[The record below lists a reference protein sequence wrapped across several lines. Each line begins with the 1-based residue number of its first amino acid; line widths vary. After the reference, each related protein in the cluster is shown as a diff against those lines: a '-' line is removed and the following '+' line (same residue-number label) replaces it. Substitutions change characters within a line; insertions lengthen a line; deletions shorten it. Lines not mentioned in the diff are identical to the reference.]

1 MGLWIEG
8 EYYKKSR
15 DSGPWIP
22 PKIGAL
28 SQKYLDNYDQIKWDN
43 EEESEDEGRS
53 GNAEGGESRN
63 DATC

>member
-15 DSGPWIP
+15 DSGPFVP

-28 SQKYLDNYDQIKWDN
+28 SDKYLENYDQIRWDK
-43 EEESEDEGRS
+43 EDEQQ
-53 GNAEGGESRN
+53 GEE
-63 DATC
+63 